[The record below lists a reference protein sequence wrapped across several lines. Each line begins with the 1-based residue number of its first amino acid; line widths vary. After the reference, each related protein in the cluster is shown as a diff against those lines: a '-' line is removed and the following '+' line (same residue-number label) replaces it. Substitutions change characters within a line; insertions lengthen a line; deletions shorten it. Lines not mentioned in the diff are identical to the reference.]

1 MGPLFLTSLWLA
13 VSTNVDNFGV
23 GVAYGIKRIRIGAA
37 ANLLIACC
45 NCSATYLSMKAGDT
59 LAEVVPATICN
70 TVGGMTIVIVGLW
83 ALLNTF
89 AFGGSDSEK
98 NPEGAPQEVVQLEYL
113 SQHPEVLDTDGTG
126 HINVR
131 EALPLAFA
139 LSISNLATGMGARLA
154 GLDVDFLVLLMF
166 AFSLL
171 GIIVGYYFGR
181 LFSLALPKRWPGVLS
196 GVLLIAFGF
205 YGLLSARVN

>member
-1 MGPLFLTSLWLA
+1 MTSPFLTSFWLA

-23 GVAYGIKRIRIGAA
+23 GVAYGVKRIRIGAT

-45 NCSATYLSMKAGDT
+45 NSAGTYLSMKAGDS
-59 LAEVVPATICN
+59 LAEHVPPAVCSTIGSATI
-70 TVGGMTIVIVGLW
+70 VLVGLW
-83 ALLNTF
+83 ALLNNY

-98 NPEGAPQEVVQLEYL
+98 TAEGRPQETIQLEYI
-113 SQHPEVLDTDGTG
+113 SQHPEALDTDRTG
-126 HINVR
+126 HINVK

-139 LSISNLATGMGARLA
+139 LTISNLATGMGARLA

-171 GIIVGYYFGR
+171 GIICGYYSGR
-181 LFSLALPKRWPGVLS
+181 IFSMALPNRWPGVVS
-196 GVLLIAFGF
+196 GILLIAFGF
-205 YGLLSARVN
+205 YDLLF

>member
-45 NCSATYLSMKAGDT
+45 NAAATYLSMRAGET
-59 LAEVVPATICN
+59 LAQVVPPVVCAM
-70 TVGGMTIVIVGLW
+70 VGSMTIVIVGLW

-98 NPEGAPQEVVQLEYL
+98 KPDGQPQEVIQLEYL
-113 SQHPEVLDTDGTG
+113 AQHPEVLDLDRTG

-154 GLDVDFLVLLMF
+154 GLDVDFLVVLMF

-171 GIIVGYYFGR
+171 GIIFGYYFGR
-181 LFSLALPKRWPGVLS
+181 FFSLALPKRWPGIVS
-196 GVLLIAFGF
+196 GILLIGFGF
-205 YGLLSARVN
+205 YGLLSSRG